1 MTSLVDAGTGQRRLL
16 GALVGANAAAY
27 ISTAVPLNLVLATH
41 LTAIAGAGATS
52 AFSLVTGIGGLAG
65 LLANPLGGRISDRTA
80 ARFGRRRTWIVTG
93 GLGAAILL
101 VVMGWTTAV
110 WQVALGWAL
119 IMVLVGFQLAASSAL
134 AADQV
139 APQRRGTVSGVVAF
153 VALAGPVVGFAVV
166 SVVPA
171 LPWLQWA
178 VVGGLSAA
186 GVLMT
191 ALLVRDP
198 RHRIPAGEPRLGLA
212 VVLRSYWVSPR
223 RHPAFAWAWAVR
235 FLISAAWASN
245 SYLAFVL
252 TQRFAVA
259 ADAVAGMIFLLTL
272 VGIACVAVVAWLT
285 GWLSDRIRRQKPF
298 VFGGGLVLA
307 VGLVVV
313 AFSPGIPAVY
323 AGAAVMSLG
332 YGAFL
337 ATDFALCLRMLPD
350 PESAGKDF
358 AVLNIAAILPAS
370 LVPFVAP
377 ALLAAGG
384 FTALFGGLAV
394 LAVAGAVGIA
404 RVPDIGQEGQARFAA
419 VNRGGGGGGGG
430 GGGPPGG
437 GGAGPPPPPTPGT
450 SG

>member
-1 MTSLVDAGTGQRRLL
+1 VTSRLDSATSQRRLL
-16 GALVGANAAAY
+16 GALVGTNAAAY
-27 ISTAVPLNLVLATH
+27 ISTAVPLNLLLATH
-41 LTAIAGAGATS
+41 LTAIAGVEATS

-80 ARFGRRRTWIVTG
+80 ARFGRRRTWILTG
-93 GLGAAILL
+93 GLGAAVLL
-101 VVMGWTTAV
+101 MTMGWTTAV

-139 APQRRGTVSGVVAF
+139 APERRGTASGVVAF
-153 VALAGPVVGFAVV
+153 VALAGPVVGFAAV
-166 SVVPA
+166 SALPA
-171 LPWLQWA
+171 VPWLQWA
-178 VVGGLSAA
+178 VVGVLSAA
-186 GVLMT
+186 GVIMT
-191 ALLVRDP
+191 VLLARD
-198 RHRIPAGEPRLGLA
+198 HAADTPRLSLA
-212 VVLRSYWVSPR
+212 IILRSYWVSPR

-235 FLISAAWASN
+235 FMISAAWASN

-252 TQRFAVA
+252 TQRFAVPT
-259 ADAVAGMIFLLTL
+259 DAVPGMIFLLTL
-272 VGIACVAVVAWLT
+272 VAIACVAVTAWLT

-298 VFGGGLVLA
+298 VLIGGLVLA

-313 AFSPGIPAVY
+313 ALSPDIPVLY
-323 AGAAVMSLG
+323 AGAAVISLG

-370 LVPFVAP
+370 AVPFAAP

-384 FTALFGGLAV
+384 FVALFGGLAV
-394 LAVAGAVGIA
+394 LGAAGAISVV
-404 RVPDIGQEGQARFAA
+404 RVPDIGQEGRPGYAA
-419 VNRGGGGGGGG
+419 MTR
-430 GGGPPGG
+430 
-437 GGAGPPPPPTPGT
+437 
-450 SG
+450 